1 MHSLSFDDFDFGPG
15 TELKVFI
22 DGTLIDTVTIPEQA
36 PAVGDTIATPAIT
49 AALGNNPI
57 TDVSFIGTMVMV
69 TTGQQISKE
78 L

>member
-1 MHSLSFDDFDFGPG
+1 MHPLSFDDFDFGPG

-36 PAVGDTIATPAIT
+36 PAVGDTIESPAIT
-49 AALGNNPI
+49 AALGDRPI
-57 TDVSFIGTMVMV
+57 NDVSFIGTMVMV
-69 TTGQQISKE
+69 TTGHQILTE